1 MLATEVHHD
10 DAEALVVAG
19 TGPVPT
25 KPKLGVYGAGAYKDE
40 CWSLQA
46 YQKRVYAIRE
56 SYKIFLRGTGIEN
69 PGFDDR
75 VGNLLSSIARLV
87 GKEAVHVP
95 DALIPKQMAALVQ
108 AADPKNRK
116 LVLSAAMIAKG
127 ICDTNRSKQESLLD
141 HKDFRIEVDEKGVM
155 RGVSSKVGVTKTDRL
170 QLGSTQQLRCTEYCD
185 GKGVKFDEKGLFYL
199 SLLCPAHLLLYVQE
213 LTVEELGRG
222 VSVEMLGDCPFWAD
236 YAWLETLPKY
246 GRHTLVAASDESPL
260 YKAKVRKCDE
270 VISIDEELQRG
281 RASLVVMPG
290 FDGQERGYRAGGSV
304 WFEHAE
310 HGFLVH
316 AWPNTAAFTMRMRVL
331 AVLAQ
336 RQALAAGTEAPF
348 GNAMKVDDFKGIIST
363 RILRRTGATAIA
375 QSGRADA
382 VQLGMSI
389 TGHKSVSMFEKYV
402 QKVNVYASHAPNVSS
417 IVLHQSTSS
426 QGCKALIAAEAAA
439 ATESEASMHSRVVV
453 LQEDLARKGA
463 TIASLEA
470 ELEARKEELD
480 ALKMAMIETKRMLET
495 QRISTLQIGM
505 DGDEFSTG
513 SGKDP
518 CSRQNS

>member
-1 MLATEVHHD
+1 M
-10 DAEALVVAG
+10 
-19 TGPVPT
+19 
-25 KPKLGVYGAGAYKDE
+25 
-40 CWSLQA
+40 
-46 YQKRVYAIRE
+46 
-56 SYKIFLRGTGIEN
+56 
-69 PGFDDR
+69 
-75 VGNLLSSIARLV
+75 
-87 GKEAVHVP
+87 
-95 DALIPKQMAALVQ
+95 
-108 AADPKNRK
+108 
-116 LVLSAAMIAKG
+116 
-127 ICDTNRSKQESLLD
+127 
-141 HKDFRIEVDEKGVM
+141 
-155 RGVSSKVGVTKTDRL
+155 
-170 QLGSTQQLRCTEYCD
+170 
-185 GKGVKFDEKGLFYL
+185 
-199 SLLCPAHLLLYVQE
+199 
-213 LTVEELGRG
+213 
-222 VSVEMLGDCPFWAD
+222 
-236 YAWLETLPKY
+236 
-246 GRHTLVAASDESPL
+246 AASDESPL

-463 TIASLEA
+463 TIATLEA

-480 ALKMAMIETKRMLET
+480 ALKMAMIETKRILET
-495 QRISTLQIGM
+495 QRITTLQIGM

-518 CSRQNS
+518 CSRRAKSLGAFCHPAGETAANEQALKEAELLLRLEYAKYEMVPVPKELQKKLCKLGACCTLRDATSMQKRLKSSLTISLARRAAGAAPFLDDAVDALMTSINDDMLCDLPAEFEIDIENELGIKDVTSQIFVKNLNGQTTTVSVVLEKQTVKELKACVQDREGLLCDFWFTCMGSVLDEAALLSDYGIKQHSTVHMHSRMLGGMLQRREVS

>member
-56 SYKIFLRGTGIEN
+56 SYKVFLRGTGIEN
-69 PGFDDR
+69 PGLDDR
-75 VGNLLSSIARLV
+75 VCNLLSSIARLV
-87 GKEAVHVP
+87 GKQAVHVP
-95 DALIPKQMAALVQ
+95 DALIPKQVAALVQ

-246 GRHTLVAASDESPL
+246 LNTAGTRSWPRAMSHRYTRRRCGSAMRSYRLMRNCSVGVRRLLSCQASTAKSAAIEQAVLFGLSMQST
-260 YKAKVRKCDE
+260 
-270 VISIDEELQRG
+270 
-281 RASLVVMPG
+281 ASLCTR
-290 FDGQERGYRAGGSV
+290 GQ
-304 WFEHAE
+304 
-310 HGFLVH
+310 
-316 AWPNTAAFTMRMRVL
+316 
-331 AVLAQ
+331 
-336 RQALAAGTEAPF
+336 
-348 GNAMKVDDFKGIIST
+348 T
-363 RILRRTGATAIA
+363 RPRSRCACVSLPCSP
-375 QSGRADA
+375 SGR
-382 VQLGMSI
+382 L
-389 TGHKSVSMFEKYV
+389 
-402 QKVNVYASHAPNVSS
+402 
-417 IVLHQSTSS
+417 
-426 QGCKALIAAEAAA
+426 
-439 ATESEASMHSRVVV
+439 
-453 LQEDLARKGA
+453 
-463 TIASLEA
+463 
-470 ELEARKEELD
+470 
-480 ALKMAMIETKRMLET
+480 
-495 QRISTLQIGM
+495 
-505 DGDEFSTG
+505 
-513 SGKDP
+513 
-518 CSRQNS
+518 SRQEPKHLLAMR